1 MYWCFNQISW
11 WIMPPVGI
19 SSGRV
24 SDKRARLSASIGA
37 AINVR
42 ACRRPHFC
50 SAKCYLHR
58 FHKLLYIEWSPH
70 LIPTLTYHFDI
81 LSGILSIWHMFW
93 HSFWWW
99 WWSWLLMI
107 IPMVMMMMI
116 IIIIY
121 YYYHLLLFLFS
132 IIMIWYQWYVYIIV
146 SIKSHF
152 HAIFTMSFMSHVRV
166 TPPRASRA
174 PPNAASWLRRCWAL
188 RMVGWS
194 WAAKWWKMF
203 MEIGWKEWPMLNS

>member
-1 MYWCFNQISW
+1 M
-11 WIMPPVGI
+11 
-19 SSGRV
+19 
-24 SDKRARLSASIGA
+24 
-37 AINVR
+37 
-42 ACRRPHFC
+42 
-50 SAKCYLHR
+50 
-58 FHKLLYIEWSPH
+58 
-70 LIPTLTYHFDI
+70 
-81 LSGILSIWHMFW
+81 
-93 HSFWWW
+93 
-99 WWSWLLMI
+99 MI
-107 IPMVMMMMI
+107 I

-194 WAAKWWKMF
+194 WAAKWWEMF
-203 MEIGWKEWPMLNS
+203 MEIGWKLDGKNDPCWILRYLGWMDYFHIESGWSKSEEMGTALGLAATRVSLRAQLTPRQLLSSSLRWIRSQWSQILSSSERCHQCRRMQVKVVKHVFFS

>member
-1 MYWCFNQISW
+1 
-11 WIMPPVGI
+11 
-19 SSGRV
+19 
-24 SDKRARLSASIGA
+24 
-37 AINVR
+37 
-42 ACRRPHFC
+42 
-50 SAKCYLHR
+50 
-58 FHKLLYIEWSPH
+58 
-70 LIPTLTYHFDI
+70 
-81 LSGILSIWHMFW
+81 
-93 HSFWWW
+93 
-99 WWSWLLMI
+99 
-107 IPMVMMMMI
+107 MMMI

-194 WAAKWWKMF
+194 WAAKWWEMF
-203 MEIGWKEWPMLNS
+203 MEIGWKLDGKNDPCWILRYLGWMDYFHIESGWSNLRRWGQHLDSLQREFLSGLNWLHGSSWALRFGESAPSGPGYCHQVNVVINADECKSR